1 MMLQDVQAQL
11 TESFRNLVDGA
22 IAAFPQLLVGA
33 VFLVLAFLVA
43 KVVER
48 LLRALM
54 SRLHFNALVR
64 KSGVDSWLSRMG
76 FQRSLDSV
84 VPRVVYYILLFLFA
98 REGASALG
106 LTAISDAIGSLI
118 SYLPNLISAFLVLI
132 VGSVVAQVAGK
143 AVAEAG
149 RGAGVEFAPFLGRL
163 LTGVL
168 LFVLVVM
175 ALGELEVQTL
185 LVREFALILVAG
197 GALSFALSFGL
208 GSRDISRNILA
219 GMYIRKIIQVG
230 DEIEVEG
237 RRGRVEGITST
248 QTILRDE
255 ERSYMVSNSVFLD
268 SITSF

>member
-1 MMLQDVQAQL
+1 MLQDVQAQL
-11 TESFRNLVDGA
+11 AESFGNMIDGA
-22 IAAFPQLLVGA
+22 IRAVPQLLLGV
-33 VFLVLAFLVA
+33 VFLVLALVVA

-48 LLRALM
+48 LLRSLM
-54 SRLHFNALVR
+54 TKLHFDGLVR
-64 KSGVDSWLSRMG
+64 RSGVNNWLSRMG

-84 VPRVVYYILLFLFA
+84 IPRVVYYILLFLFA
-98 REGASALG
+98 REAAVALG
-106 LTAISDAIGSLI
+106 LTAISDAIGALI
-118 SYLPNLISAFLVLI
+118 SYLPNLISAFLILM
-132 VGSVVAQVAGK
+132 VGSVIAQLAGK
-143 AVAEAG
+143 AVTEAG
-149 RGAGVEFAPFLGRL
+149 RGAGVEFAPFLGRI

-219 GMYIRKIIQVG
+219 GMYIRKVIQVG
-230 DEIEVEG
+230 DEIEVAG

-248 QTILRDE
+248 QTLLRDG
-255 ERSYMVSNSVFLD
+255 ERSFMVSNSVFLD
-268 SITSF
+268 SVTSF

>member
-1 MMLQDVQAQL
+1 MLQDVQAQL
-11 TESFRNLVDGA
+11 AESFRNMVDGA
-22 IAAFPQLLVGA
+22 VAAVPPILVGL
-33 VFLVLAFLVA
+33 VFLVVAVVVA

-48 LLRALM
+48 LLRVLM
-54 SRLHFNALVR
+54 ARLRFDDLVR
-64 KSGVDSWLSRMG
+64 RSGVDGWLSRMG
-76 FQRSLDSV
+76 FKRSLDSV
-84 VPRVVYYILLFLFA
+84 IPRVVFYFLLFLFA
-98 REGASALG
+98 REAASALG
-106 LTAISDAIGSLI
+106 LTAVSDAIGSLI
-118 SYLPNLISAFLVLI
+118 AYLPNVISAFLLLM

-143 AVAEAG
+143 AVTEAG
-149 RGAGVEFAPFLGRL
+149 RGVGLEFAPVLGRI

-175 ALGELEVQTL
+175 ALGQLQIQTL
-185 LVREFALILVAG
+185 LVREFAVILVAG

-248 QTILRDE
+248 QTVLRDG

-268 SITSF
+268 SVTSF